1 MKIDKVVVRNFR
13 RLQGC
18 EIEFGETSTLF
29 VGANN
34 SGKTSAM
41 DALSLFLREDDQSKF
56 QTRDVTLYNW
66 KKLNDIGEAWLS
78 DVPDAPPPAA
88 YLPNMIEFLP
98 QLDVWLNV
106 KAEESY
112 QVQDLLT
119 GLDTAGIIKVGV
131 RIVFQPKNIDDLY
144 KNFREAYKH
153 AQSLMTSERRAANPE
168 LALYPKSLWDFL
180 DNHSNLRKYFG
191 LRYYKL
197 NSADAADVYE
207 LKNDSR
213 PLKKIIRVDKISAQR
228 GFTDPESEELNKF
241 ENLSRQ
247 FSSYY
252 DRHIA
257 PKGILKE
264 EDYDLTKA
272 LVTFNTALEKELA
285 NRFKPSVE
293 ELRKVNYPGFYN
305 PAIIIKSRIN
315 PSQTLSH
322 ESSVQFKLD
331 DADADAD
338 AAKRP
343 LYLSENYNGLGYQ
356 NLISMSFRLI
366 QFRDNW
372 IRKDSPLDMD
382 EDDKAP
388 ELIHLVLIE
397 EPEAHLH
404 SQAQQVFIQKA
415 CDLLVP
421 DSTEY
426 GTLTTQLVI
435 STHSNH
441 IAHEVDF
448 KNIRYFRRIIDAN
461 NHKISEVVNLHNTFG
476 KDSIEEKFVSRIIK
490 ATHCNLFF
498 ADAII
503 MVEGDA
509 ERLLLPTFIEKLE
522 KPAEIKNS
530 LSTAFIERL
539 EVGGNYAQKFRSL
552 IEKLGI
558 YTLVITDLD
567 SADKAT
573 KEKALPKEGAGQV
586 TNNSTLKEWLPAKS
600 DVDELINLPN
610 DLKATALVRVAYPTK
625 TKVKYKDKEENFIPY
640 TFEDAL
646 VFSNS
651 VFFGKVGEDLGIIKK
666 IRKEF
671 ADSVSIDASHQWLF
685 SEFYEKS
692 RQKGTFA
699 VDLLYAEDFADIV
712 APEYINEGLLW
723 LQKKLNENAE

>member
-41 DALSLFLREDDQSKF
+41 DALSLFLRENDQYKF

-66 KKLNDIGEAWLS
+66 KKLNEIGDAWLS
-78 DVPDAPPPAA
+78 DEPDAPPPAA
-88 YLPNMIEFLP
+88 YLSTMIDFLP
-98 QLDVWLNV
+98 QLDVWLTV
-106 KAEESY
+106 KTEESY

-119 GLDTAGIIKVGV
+119 GLDTVGIIKVGV

-144 KNFREAYKH
+144 KNFREAYKQ
-153 AQSLMTSERRAANPE
+153 AQLLMTPERRDANPE

-197 NSADAADVYE
+197 NSADAADVDE
-207 LKNDSR
+207 LKKDSS

-252 DRHIA
+252 DKHIA

-272 LVTFNTALEKELA
+272 LATFNTALEKELA

-315 PSQTLSH
+315 PSQSLSH

-331 DADADAD
+331 DTDADAD

-372 IRKDSPLDMD
+372 IRKDAPVDMD

-421 DSTEY
+421 DPAEY
-426 GTLTTQLVI
+426 GTLTTQLAI

-448 KNIRYFRRIIDAN
+448 KNIR
-461 NHKISEVVNLHNTFG
+461 TF
-476 KDSIEEKFVSRIIK
+476 
-490 ATHCNLFF
+490 
-498 ADAII
+498 
-503 MVEGDA
+503 
-509 ERLLLPTFIEKLE
+509 
-522 KPAEIKNS
+522 
-530 LSTAFIERL
+530 
-539 EVGGNYAQKFRSL
+539 
-552 IEKLGI
+552 
-558 YTLVITDLD
+558 
-567 SADKAT
+567 
-573 KEKALPKEGAGQV
+573 
-586 TNNSTLKEWLPAKS
+586 
-600 DVDELINLPN
+600 
-610 DLKATALVRVAYPTK
+610 
-625 TKVKYKDKEENFIPY
+625 
-640 TFEDAL
+640 
-646 VFSNS
+646 
-651 VFFGKVGEDLGIIKK
+651 
-666 IRKEF
+666 
-671 ADSVSIDASHQWLF
+671 
-685 SEFYEKS
+685 
-692 RQKGTFA
+692 
-699 VDLLYAEDFADIV
+699 
-712 APEYINEGLLW
+712 
-723 LQKKLNENAE
+723 LQ